1 MEAPTASMVAEL
13 LEKRAPRRMVQ
24 FFERAELILYGAVGI
39 LLVAIALIALAAEVE
54 GITNYFVT
62 DSPIIGLNDLF
73 AAIIVL
79 ELLMTVVGYMKTKSI
94 NLGLLLGAA
103 LTAMVRKIILF
114 GYQPGDVQS
123 FELALL
129 ATAILVVAIHF
140 VSDKTIYT

>member
-1 MEAPTASMVAEL
+1 
-13 LEKRAPRRMVQ
+13 MVQ
-24 FFERAELILYGAVGI
+24 FFEHAELILYGAVGI
-39 LLVAIALIALAAEVE
+39 LLVVIALIALVAEVQ
-54 GITNYFVT
+54 GIANYFVT
-62 DSPIIGLNDLF
+62 DGPIIGLNDLF

-123 FELALL
+123 FELALI
-129 ATAILVVAIHF
+129 ATAILVVAIYF
-140 VSDKTIYT
+140 VSDKTIHT